1 VDHDH
6 EHEEEECGE
15 QCHDHKV
22 YVLKKREMDLIKILE
37 ETENLSVFVQTSVLD
52 LIEFK
57 WNSYAMNWHLV
68 GLIMHFIYM
77 GTVSYFVFKLY
88 VQDKDEWKYWCL
100 TIMSLGIVYPLIYDS
115 Y

>member
-1 VDHDH
+1 M
-6 EHEEEECGE
+6 
-15 QCHDHKV
+15 

-57 WNSYAMNWHLV
+57 WNSYAMSWHLV

-88 VQDKDEWKYWCL
+88 VQD
-100 TIMSLGIVYPLIYDS
+100 
-115 Y
+115 